1 MTGDKHRGGSAQTQ
15 SWIHTTSISP
25 AALSSCSLRHY
36 LSHIYGHG
44 WTKATALVMISG
56 TDIVMTSGCF
66 SLLPLFST
74 FVADPT
80 QKVPIWW
87 RDQCAPPRLY
97 HRRFMKDVPW
107 YQVDSRPPSTQI
119 PVGRSS
125 WLSFCP
131 IITTSHW
138 SRLGTFKV
146 HFTFV
151 HRRMKGYW
159 LRILTSFN
167 CIMVIH
173 TCAAT
178 LWSQSPTQRQ

>member
-66 SLLPLFST
+66 SLLPFFST

-97 HRRFMKDVPW
+97 HRRFMKEVPW

-119 PVGRSS
+119 PVGVVDCRFVR
-125 WLSFCP
+125 LSP
-131 IITTSHW
+131 HATGVDS
-138 SRLGTFKV
+138 V
-146 HFTFV
+146 HLWYILHLFIVEWRDIDFV
-151 HRRMKGYW
+151 Y
-159 LRILTSFN
+159 
-167 CIMVIH
+167 
-173 TCAAT
+173 
-178 LWSQSPTQRQ
+178 